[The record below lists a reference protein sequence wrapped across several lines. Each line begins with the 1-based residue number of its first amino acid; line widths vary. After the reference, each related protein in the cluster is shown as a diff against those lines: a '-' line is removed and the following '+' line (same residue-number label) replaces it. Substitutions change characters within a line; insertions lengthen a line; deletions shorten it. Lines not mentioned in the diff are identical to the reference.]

1 MTPLKKILKTL
12 LIFCLFIL
20 WGCAS
25 SFSSPGESKKAT
37 RPPALKGTS
46 KKTFLQNK
54 NHVTHRRIKR
64 HIRPRDTAIHGIQI
78 TRLGQKTP
86 GEIAKLFE
94 KFKTYGI
101 NTLFFRVFQNRG
113 DAFFKVLPRHAREG
127 VYFKTRHAP
136 VVSNLLPVICR
147 IAHKKGL
154 KVYAWMNTLRA
165 TFIRCRGG
173 CGRVALFD
181 IHKNRVVRGKTM
193 SPFDTGVRRR
203 LRGLFADLA
212 KNPIDGILIQDD
224 LILHYSEDMSPAA
237 IRKFKKDS
245 GLKKFKPER
254 LYILG
259 KSPGGGTHLKGYQD
273 EFWKWSTWKSRQ
285 LALLLKELIQVIKH
299 VNPKLRV
306 GLNIN
311 YEALLAPENAL
322 AWFSRDI
329 PTLEKIAH
337 PDYYVV
343 MSYQR
348 QMQRELKKAP
358 EVILGDIKTMVK
370 TAVAIIPNPGRWIF
384 KVQTIDWKTR
394 HPISRKQ
401 IRKVL
406 TIIQRAAPVHHCLMP
421 YIPQLLVEKRMARA
435 CPSKY

>member
-1 MTPLKKILKTL
+1 MKPPKKILKIL
-12 LIFCLFIL
+12 LVFCLFIL

-25 SFSSPGESKKAT
+25 SFSSS
-37 RPPALKGTS
+37 GTS
-46 KKTFLQNK
+46 KEATQAPPQEK
-54 NHVTHRRIKR
+54 NHVTYRRIKR
-64 HIRPRDTAIHGIQI
+64 HIRSQGTVIHGIQI
-78 TRLGQKTP
+78 TRLTEKKP
-86 GEIAKLFE
+86 GEIAALFE
-94 KFKTYGI
+94 KFKTHGI

-113 DAFFKVLPRHAREG
+113 DAFFRVLPRHAREG
-127 VYFKTRHAP
+127 VYFKTRYAP
-136 VVSNLLPVICR
+136 VVSDLLPVICR

-154 KVYAWMNTLRA
+154 KIYAWMNTLRA

-173 CGRVALFD
+173 CGRVSRFD
-181 IHKNRVVRGKTM
+181 IHKGHSVTGRSM
-193 SPFDTGVRRR
+193 SPFDTNVRRC
-203 LRGLFADLA
+203 LRGLYTDLA
-212 KNPIDGILIQDD
+212 KTPIDGILIQDD
-224 LILHYSEDMSPAA
+224 LILHYSEDMSPVA
-237 IRKFKKDS
+237 IRKFKKDA
-245 GLKKFKPER
+245 GLKKFRPGR

-259 KSPGGGTHLKGYQD
+259 KSPGGKTHLEGYRD

-285 LALLLKELIQVIKH
+285 LALFLKELIQAVKH
-299 VNPKLRV
+299 TNPRLRM

-322 AWFSRDI
+322 AWFSRDL

-348 QMQRELKKAP
+348 QMQRELRKPP
-358 EVILGDIKTMVK
+358 EVVLGDIRTMVK
-370 TAVAIIPNPGRWIF
+370 TAVAIIPDPGRWVF

-394 HPISRKQ
+394 HPVSRKQ

-406 TIIQRAAPVHHCLMP
+406 AAIQHVAPVHHCLMP
-421 YIPQLLVEKRMARA
+421 YIPQLLVGKRMVRV